1 MELTINA
8 LDVLNMFIMGLIS
21 SYVCNGSDKSI
32 HKKCIGLTNEQYH
45 NLQSG
50 SNDKTWYCG
59 GPCNSFLFSFF
70 SFSNYD
76 LKNNWLVQN
85 LITHNSNKQQQ

>member
-70 SFSNYD
+70 NFSNYD